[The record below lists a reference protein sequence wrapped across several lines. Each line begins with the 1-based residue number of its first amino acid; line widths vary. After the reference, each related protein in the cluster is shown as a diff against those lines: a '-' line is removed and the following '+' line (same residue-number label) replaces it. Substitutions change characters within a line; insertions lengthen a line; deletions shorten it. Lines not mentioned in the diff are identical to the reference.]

1 MKEITNKTQT
11 TEERGL
17 PADGLEGLE
26 TASLAE
32 KQEEGRSE
40 SGNRDLVLIALSESA
55 GCPQVIRAA
64 VRLAK
69 DLNAPV
75 KAVYV
80 EHKRMETMNERE
92 RQNLEANIRL
102 AKALGAGVTF
112 GYGTDIAGQIL
123 ETANVTGATKLFIG
137 LSGRELPFGRENIGI
152 QIKKRMPSLDIYII
166 PGPAANTRPGK
177 LDVNAVVREKTYR
190 NTPPFLMFLSL
201 VGVLSACTLIAL
213 TARYFGIPYVDIVI
227 IYLFGVL
234 ILSMIDG
241 NLIFIAASSF
251 SAVMLVNYFFVE
263 PFYCFDYDKPTD
275 LTTFIMMFVI
285 AFTISFLTGRF
296 RKELESNHKNAM
308 RTDIL
313 FDCSTLL
320 LLAKT
325 EADVE
330 RTIAEQF
337 IRLLRMSIV
346 IYKKADSVRQDLP
359 KGSQE
364 SNGTAGGTCAE
375 MKKCGQAAQKS
386 AAPMAAA
393 FRDEKPAPVAR
404 FSAIFPKAGT
414 AEASCDG
421 GAEAFALHYFPKPGV
436 SVSQLYPVDN
446 EIDRAAARTVFESG
460 QMAGFGTK
468 RNNGARA
475 VYLPIKYGD
484 QVFAAVG
491 MFRTDGKEIPSFEFG
506 ILNSILNEAGLVYS
520 RIREGGTP

>member
-1 MKEITNKTQT
+1 MREDETLKKEELFPAEKM
-11 TEERGL
+11 EE
-17 PADGLEGLE
+17 LE
-26 TASLAE
+26 TESLYEQKAAGQ
-32 KQEEGRSE
+32 QENTDG
-40 SGNRDLVLIALSESA
+40 GTRDLILIALSESA

-69 DLNAPV
+69 DLNAPM

-80 EHKRMETMNERE
+80 EHIRPEALGEHE
-92 RQNLEANIRL
+92 RQNLEANIKL
-102 AKALGAGVTF
+102 AKALGAGVVF

-137 LSGRELPFGRENIGI
+137 LPGRALFFRQENIAV

-166 PGPAANTRPGK
+166 PGSAANIKPGK
-177 LDVNAVVREKTYR
+177 LDVNAVVKSKTYR
-190 NTPPFLMFLSL
+190 NTPPFKMFLSL
-201 VGVLSACTLIAL
+201 VGVLSLCTLIAL
-213 TARYFGIPYVDIVI
+213 TAWYFGIPYVDIVI

-263 PFYCFDYDKPTD
+263 PLYCFDYNKSTD
-275 LTTFIMMFVI
+275 LTTFIMMFI
-285 AFTISFLTGRF
+285 MAFTISFLMGRF

-325 EADVE
+325 EADIE
-330 RTIAEQF
+330 ETIAEQF

-346 IYKKADSVRQDLP
+346 IYKKADGA
-359 KGSQE
+359 GS
-364 SNGTAGGTCAE
+364 CAE
-375 MKKCGQAAQKS
+375 KSDGINRENNAENGIKNSAENRNENVTGFKAANGKKG
-386 AAPMAAA
+386 MG
-393 FRDEKPAPVAR
+393 DEENQELRK
-404 FSAIFPKAGT
+404 FK
-414 AEASCDG
+414 
-421 GAEAFALHYFPKPGV
+421 LQYFPKPGV

-446 EIDRAAARTVFESG
+446 ETDRRAVRTVFETG
-460 QMAGFGTK
+460 MMAGFGTK
-468 RNNGARA
+468 RDNGARA
-475 VYLPIKYGD
+475 VYLPIKYGE

-491 MFRTDGKEIPSFEFG
+491 MFRTDGRDIPSFEFG
-506 ILNSILNEAGLVYS
+506 ILNSILSEAGLVYS
-520 RIREGGTP
+520 RIREEEEKINA

>member
-1 MKEITNKTQT
+1 MKENETLTI
-11 TEERGL
+11 EERF
-17 PADGLEGLE
+17 PSDKMEELE
-26 TASLAE
+26 TAALAE
-32 KQEEGRSE
+32 QEAERQTENADS
-40 SGNRDLVLIALSESA
+40 STRDLVLIALSESA

-80 EHKRMETMNERE
+80 EHMRPEALEVHE
-92 RQNLEANIRL
+92 RQNLESNIKL
-102 AKALGAGVTF
+102 AKALGASVTF

-137 LSGRELPFGRENIGI
+137 LSGRELFYRKENIAV

-166 PGPAANTRPGK
+166 PGSSANIKPGK
-177 LDVNAVVREKTYR
+177 LDVNAIVRSKTYR
-190 NTPPFLMFLSL
+190 NTPPFKMFLSL
-201 VGVLSACTLIAL
+201 VGVLSLCTLIAL
-213 TARYFGIPYVDIVI
+213 TADYFGIPYVDIVI

-263 PFYCFDYDKPTD
+263 PLYCFNYNKPTD
-275 LTTFIMMFVI
+275 LTTFIMMFI
-285 AFTISFLTGRF
+285 MAFTISFLMGRF

-325 EADVE
+325 EADIE
-330 RTIAEQF
+330 ETIAEQF

-346 IYKKADSVRQDLP
+346 IYKKADGIVQ
-359 KGSQE
+359 
-364 SNGTAGGTCAE
+364 NGTE
-375 MKKCGQAAQKS
+375 ELS
-386 AAPMAAA
+386 I
-393 FRDEKPAPVAR
+393 R
-404 FSAIFPKAGT
+404 
-414 AEASCDG
+414 
-421 GAEAFALHYFPKPGV
+421 YFPKPGV

-446 EIDRAAARTVFESG
+446 EMDRRAVKTVFEKG
-460 QMAGFGTK
+460 TMAGFGTK
-468 RNNGARA
+468 NNNGARA
-475 VYLPIKYGD
+475 IYLPIKYGER
-484 QVFAAVG
+484 VFAAVG
-491 MFRTDGKEIPSFEFG
+491 MFRTDGKDIPSFEFG
-506 ILNSILNEAGLVYS
+506 ILNSILSEAGLVYS
-520 RIREGGTP
+520 RIREEGENANA

>member
-1 MKEITNKTQT
+1 MKENETLKK
-11 TEERGL
+11 EEGF
-17 PADGLEGLE
+17 PSGKIEELE
-26 TASLAE
+26 TESLAR
-32 KQEEGRSE
+32 QEAEWQQENADS
-40 SGNRDLVLIALSESA
+40 NTRDLVLIALSESA

-75 KAVYV
+75 RAVYV
-80 EHKRMETMNERE
+80 EHMRLDALEAHE
-92 RQNLEANIRL
+92 RQNLEANIQL
-102 AKALGAGVTF
+102 AKALGAGVIF

-137 LSGRELPFGRENIGI
+137 LPGRKLFYRKESIAV

-166 PGPAANTRPGK
+166 PGSTANIKPGK
-177 LDVNAVVREKTYR
+177 LDVNAIVRSKTYR
-190 NTPPFLMFLSL
+190 DTPPFRMFLSL
-201 VGVLSACTLIAL
+201 VGVLSVCTLIAL

-263 PFYCFDYDKPTD
+263 PLYCFAYNKSTD
-275 LTTFIMMFVI
+275 LTTFIMMFI
-285 AFTISFLTGRF
+285 MAFTISFLMGRF

-325 EADVE
+325 EADIE
-330 RTIAEQF
+330 ETIAEQF

-346 IYKKADSVRQDLP
+346 IYKKADGRKNSAGISDADRQKRTDEA
-359 KGSQE
+359 KGE
-364 SNGTAGGTCAE
+364 EAE
-375 MKKCGQAAQKS
+375 ELVL
-386 AAPMAAA
+386 
-393 FRDEKPAPVAR
+393 R
-404 FSAIFPKAGT
+404 
-414 AEASCDG
+414 
-421 GAEAFALHYFPKPGV
+421 YFPKPGV

-446 EIDRAAARTVFESG
+446 EIDRMAVRTVFETG
-460 QMAGFGTK
+460 LMAGFGTK

-475 VYLPIKYGD
+475 VYLPIKYGEH
-484 QVFAAVG
+484 VFAAVG
-491 MFRTDGKEIPSFEFG
+491 MFRADEKEIPAFEFG
-506 ILNSILNEAGLVYS
+506 ILNSILSEAGLVYS
-520 RIREGGTP
+520 RIREEEENINA